1 MPIYLQ
7 KLQHYVE
14 LITFWQ
20 TKFNLVSK
28 NSVTN
33 IWERHILDSLQ
44 LLKFITPITPINLSA
59 IPTSSTSPTNCVAYI
74 SGDTSPV
81 FTTNINANN
90 PSVVSGKIIFDL
102 GSGAGFPSVV
112 LAIMDSQNTYY
123 AIESNSKKCVFL
135 QYVKRELKL
144 DNFIV
149 VNTRIE
155 NFILQQ
161 QVSPSV
167 ATQDYQALKINE
179 SKVVSHPLKAH
190 IVISRALTGLKELL
204 QYTEA
209 LLLPKGYGVFPK
221 GASWQQELNSLST
234 QQQQIFTI
242 TPYNNLFATGG
253 KVIICH
259 AKQ

>member
-28 NSVTN
+28 NSVN
-33 IWERHILDSLQ
+33 SIWERHILDSLQ
-44 LLKFITPITPINLSA
+44 LLKFITPLAT
-59 IPTSSTSPTNCVAYI
+59 IPTPTTSSITTTTSSSTTNA
-74 SGDTSPV
+74 
-81 FTTNINANN
+81 AN

-155 NFILQQ
+155 NFILQP

-167 ATQDYQALKINE
+167 ATQNYQALTMNE
-179 SKVVSHPLKAH
+179 SKVASHHLKAH
-190 IVISRALTGLKELL
+190 IVISRALTGLQELL

-209 LLLPKGYGVFPK
+209 LLLPKGYGIFPK

-234 QQQQIFTI
+234 QQQKLFTI

-253 KVIICH
+253 KVIICQ